1 MRVYEPLAAALVAA
15 SPVRLSG
22 RVVLDLGAGTG
33 AASRAVLA
41 AGGRPLAFDL
51 SLGMLRHDR
60 SRRPAALCGDVRRLP
75 LRSRCVGA
83 VVAAFVLNHLPDPV
97 AALRGAG
104 RVTEP
109 EGPVL
114 ASTFSSSWSHPA
126 KERVEQVAAAFGF
139 RRPAWYDFQKA
150 AVEPLLGDAAAFA
163 AAADA
168 AGLAHVTVEE
178 RQVDTGL
185 PTAADLVAWRLG
197 MAHLAPFVAGLEP
210 RRRAALITGARAA
223 LDDRPQPLRPVV
235 LILSSR
241 AAV

>member
-41 AGGRPLAFDL
+41 AGGRPLEFDL

-60 SRRPAALCGDVRRLP
+60 SRRPPALCGDVRRLP

-97 AALRGAG
+97 AALREAG

-150 AVEPLLGDAAAFA
+150 AAEPLLGDAAAFA
-163 AAADA
+163 AAAEA

-185 PTAADLVAWRLG
+185 PTAADLVGTVLAFGRSSGSPARRLATMASGSPCPWR
-197 MAHLAPFVAGLEP
+197 
-210 RRRAALITGARAA
+210 TT
-223 LDDRPQPLRPVV
+223 
-235 LILSSR
+235 
-241 AAV
+241 

>member
-1 MRVYEPLAAALVAA
+1 M
-15 SPVRLSG
+15 
-22 RVVLDLGAGTG
+22 LDLGAGTG

-97 AALRGAG
+97 AALREAG

-109 EGPVL
+109 EDPVL